1 MTGTWL
7 RRTMMTVAC
16 ASLTL
21 LAACGSGTIE
31 SALTPTRIVVF
42 GDAMSDVGQA
52 GAKYTVNDGTT
63 NTWVEQLA
71 LSYKLPL
78 TSSASGGLGYARGNA
93 RVIAKPD
100 AAGNAATLTV
110 KEQIDAFL
118 AANTIGPN
126 DLLVLHAGVSD
137 MVAEMAAVLAGTQTE
152 AQMVANVQQAGRD
165 LGDQAIRLSAA
176 GAKYLLVV
184 NAYNVGRSPWATAI
198 NKASVL
204 AEANGKFNDALK
216 IKVEPYGTT
225 MLYVDTAYYFN
236 LVISSPGSYSLTD
249 ATKLSCT
256 SVDPGNGIGT
266 GANQVNSLLC
276 NTGTIAAG
284 LDYNK
289 QVFADRLYFTPVVNR
304 LFGTHAFDKLRARW

>member
-31 SALTPTRIVVF
+31 SALRPTRLVVF

-52 GAKYTVNDGTT
+52 GARYTVNDGSTS
-63 NTWVEQLA
+63 TWIEQLA
-71 LSYKLPL
+71 LHYSITL
-78 TSSASGGLGYARGNA
+78 TPSATGGLGYARGNA
-93 RVIAKPD
+93 RVTTKPD
-100 AAGNAATLTV
+100 AAGNAATPTV
-110 KEQIDAFL
+110 KEQVDAFL
-118 AANTIGPN
+118 AANTVGPN

-137 MVAEMAAVLAGTQTE
+137 MVAEMAAVTAGTQTE

-165 LGDQAIRLSAA
+165 LGDQAIRLVTA
-176 GAKYLLVV
+176 GAKYVVVV

-198 NKASVL
+198 NKASLL
-204 AEANGKFNDALK
+204 ADANGKFNDAMK

-225 MLYVDTAYYFN
+225 MLYIDAAYYFN
-236 LVISSPGSYSLTD
+236 LVIANPGGYALTD
-249 ATKLSCT
+249 TTKLSCT
-256 SVDPGNGIGT
+256 SVDAGNGIGT
-266 GANQVNSLLC
+266 GAGQVNSLLC

-284 LDYNK
+284 LDYSK
-289 QVFADRLYFTPVVNR
+289 QAFADSLYFTPVVNR
-304 LFGTHAFDKLRARW
+304 LFGTHVFDKIRSRW